1 MSTDPDNRHKADHPL
16 AAALAE
22 KDRATVAMVRLAL
35 RTRQVALALQPVV
48 HAGDPTRIAFNEG
61 LIRVLDGAG
70 RLVPA
75 REFIGAVEAT
85 DTGLELDRAALALG
99 LEALRRDPGLRLAV
113 NMSARSIGA
122 VRWMETLA
130 AGLARDETVAERL
143 ILEITEASAMAM
155 PELVIAFMTGLQRR
169 GISFALDDFG
179 AGQTSFRYFRD
190 FSFDMVKIDRQFIA
204 NVHRDRDNQALVWA
218 LILIARQFDM
228 FTVAEGVERA
238 EDAAWLQAQ
247 GVDCLQG
254 YLFGMPVLHP
264 LPGRLDAQR
273 RA

>member
-1 MSTDPDNRHKADHPL
+1 MSTDPDNRHKADYPL

-48 HAGDPTRIAFNEG
+48 HAEDPTRIAFHEG

-155 PELVIAFMTGLQRR
+155 PELVTAFMTGLQRR

-204 NVHRDRDNQALVWA
+204 NVHRDRDNQALVRA

>member
-16 AAALAE
+16 AADLAE

-48 HAGDPTRIAFNEG
+48 HAGDPTRIAFHEG
-61 LIRVLDGAG
+61 LIRVLDDAG

-99 LEALRRDPGLRLAV
+99 LEALRHDPGLRLAV

-143 ILEITEASAMAM
+143 ILEITETSAMAM

-204 NVHRDRDNQALVWA
+204 NVHRDRDNQALVRA